1 MSADGT
7 VAGLSAAV
15 LVIGNEILSGRTR
28 DANLQ
33 TLAEALAGRGIR
45 LREARVVE
53 DRHDAIVHGVNAL
66 RASHDFVFTTGGI
79 GPTHDDVT
87 TECIAVALGRQAIE
101 DPEAVRRLAAYYPAG
116 ALNEARLKMAR
127 VVSGA
132 ALLDNPISA
141 APGYHI
147 ENVFVLPGVPRIL
160 QAMLPAILARLPQG
174 PAIVSHTITAWVRE
188 SEIAT
193 ALAEVQHRH
202 PGVDIGSYPFTR
214 DGRLGTALVMRG
226 ADADAANAAAAEV
239 EAVLAATN
247 AAFVRGDAGDR
258 TRMPEKRPDDGLPG

>member
-1 MSADGT
+1 MAT
-7 VAGLSAAV
+7 RTAAL

-28 DANLQ
+28 DANVQ
-33 TLAEALAGRGIR
+33 TLAQALAARGIR

-87 TECIAVALGRQAIE
+87 TDCIAVALGRQVRE

-116 ALNEARLKMAR
+116 SLNEARLKMAR

-132 ALLDNPISA
+132 VLLDNPISA
-141 APGYHI
+141 APGYHV

-160 QAMLPAILARLPQG
+160 QAMLPSVLARLPQG
-174 PAIVSHTITAWVRE
+174 PAIISHTVTAWVRE

-193 ALAEVQHRH
+193 ALAAVQDRH
-202 PGVDIGSYPFTR
+202 PGIDIGSYPFTR
-214 DGRLGTALVMRG
+214 DGRLGTALVMRAADPVAVAG
-226 ADADAANAAAAEV
+226 ATADVEALLAAARIDFAR
-239 EAVLAATN
+239 EA
-247 AAFVRGDAGDR
+247 
-258 TRMPEKRPDDGLPG
+258 PDDSPGSPAEPPGDDLPSR